1 MSVINVVRI
10 AKIVALLA
18 FVLPWVA
25 VSCSI
30 PGQGQVDLVTA
41 SGLELIQGKMTANPD
56 AEKQMG
62 QGLGGMFGAPPG
74 SPGAD
79 GGMQTSSSTN
89 VPELG
94 MNIFAAAAAL
104 VTLIGLGLSFVGN
117 GKATGRNVLVTSLV
131 AAALVFGSAWWWKDQ
146 IKKQGNEGG
155 GASAS
160 APFGGPQDSPFG
172 GGMGGMGAG
181 MMDQMLQE
189 RFGYW
194 IALSAL
200 LASAGA
206 GAVVMTGGLPSA
218 KPASAPPPAA

>member
-56 AEKQMG
+56 AERQMG
-62 QGLGGMFGAPPG
+62 QGMGSMFGAPPG
-74 SPGAD
+74 SPSAD
-79 GGMQTSSSTN
+79 GDLQTSSSTN

-104 VTLIGLGLSFVGN
+104 VILIGLGLTFVGR
-117 GKATGRNVLVTSLV
+117 GKAAGRNVLVTSLV
-131 AAALVFGSAWWWKDQ
+131 GAALVFGSVWWWKDQ
-146 IKKQGNEGG
+146 IKHQGNEGG

-160 APFGGPQDSPFG
+160 SPFGGPQDSPFG
-172 GGMGGMGAG
+172 GAGGMGAQ

-194 IALSAL
+194 IALVAL
-200 LASAGA
+200 LAAAGA
-206 GAVVMTGGLPSA
+206 GAIVMTGGLPSA
-218 KPASAPPPAA
+218 KPEGAPPPA